1 MAARVSQHVVEVLYP
16 FTVAGAYTPGTNA
29 LVSQDVIEVLGSF
42 PGRARVA
49 QYVIEVLMADSGSQ
63 TTPPSPPGGGGQS
76 SFGYVS

>member
-16 FTVAGAYTPGTNA
+16 FTPAGAYTPGTNA

-42 PGRARVA
+42 PGQARVA
-49 QYVIEVLMADSGSQ
+49 QYVIEVLMADSG
-63 TTPPSPPGGGGQS
+63 TTPPPTPLAGGPS